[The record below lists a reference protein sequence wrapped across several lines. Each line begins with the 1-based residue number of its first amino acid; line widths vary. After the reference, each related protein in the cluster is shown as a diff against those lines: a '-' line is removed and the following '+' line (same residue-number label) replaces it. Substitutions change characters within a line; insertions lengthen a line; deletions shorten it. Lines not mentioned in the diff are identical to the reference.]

1 MSGFCQTSR
10 GTNHCARIKS
20 CSQFTALLFHVTGRK
35 VQQVGIVLILCLCT
49 ARGLSCFWVPSCKC
63 SVKSYRIPSKAKTM
77 LEVDM
82 LSFLGFLWTYMNN
95 MREGLVSMILYVV
108 VAHLT
113 RALVCCLVALD
124 TRTQTMLVG
133 NMVVSRS

>member
-1 MSGFCQTSR
+1 
-10 GTNHCARIKS
+10 
-20 CSQFTALLFHVTGRK
+20 
-35 VQQVGIVLILCLCT
+35 
-49 ARGLSCFWVPSCKC
+49 
-63 SVKSYRIPSKAKTM
+63 M

-113 RALVCCLVALD
+113 SRALVCCLVALD
-124 TRTQTMLVG
+124 EQLG
-133 NMVVSRS
+133 NHSSPLLTVMNNLSSSRRQARSTFSRNASKGRDLCARDRSNPF